1 MRNIFVFVASL
12 VGITLFSLGLSSCEK
27 LDNNNNKLTLSA
39 QEQADLLFMRE
50 EEKLAR
56 DVYFYFY
63 EKYDLNLFNNIS
75 SSEQQH
81 MDAVLTLLNI
91 YDIVDVALPQYGEFS
106 DPDLQELYNTLI
118 TNGDVS
124 LLNALKVGATIE
136 DVDIKDLMDAM
147 ERTTNMDL
155 VDTYEKLICG
165 PRNHMRAFVGE
176 LENRGETYTPQF
188 ISQELFEEIINGSH
202 EHCGN

>member
-165 PRNHMRAFVGE
+165 SRNHMRAFVGE

>member
-1 MRNIFVFVASL
+1 
-12 VGITLFSLGLSSCEK
+12 
-27 LDNNNNKLTLSA
+27 
-39 QEQADLLFMRE
+39 MRE

-165 PRNHMRAFVGE
+165 SRNHMRAFVGE

-188 ISQELFEEIINGSH
+188 ISQELFEEIINASH